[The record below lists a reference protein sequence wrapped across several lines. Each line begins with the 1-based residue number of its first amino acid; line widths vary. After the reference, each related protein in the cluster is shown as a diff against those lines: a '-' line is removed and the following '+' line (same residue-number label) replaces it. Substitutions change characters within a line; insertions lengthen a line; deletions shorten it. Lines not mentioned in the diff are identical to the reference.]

1 MKLIY
6 ILISITFF
14 LYGCGQKKKERI
26 ISDDKAVI
34 MPVSILSDTTVYEL
48 IIVPDTDLCT
58 SKIKYSCENDTFVGF
73 SMLENEIRMRQL
85 NITGQY
91 IKILKR
97 MTLENRLPDYY
108 GGSYNNSDGVLTI
121 LVTGD
126 TIENKQDLVKMLE
139 GSEFIVQSCEYSYNA
154 LMQIVDSLNVVIYK
168 KENQIKLNNLNLD
181 YWGILE
187 DKNRIVIAI
196 DNCNSQKMKLFKK
209 QIMDSPSFIFRS
221 SSDSITFH

>member
-1 MKLIY
+1 MKQLFI
-6 ILISITFF
+6 IFF
-14 LYGCGQKKKERI
+14 LSFLYYSCH
-26 ISDDKAVI
+26 DK
-34 MPVSILSDTTVYEL
+34 SR
-48 IIVPDTDLCT
+48 PDTDICPGE
-58 SKIKYSCENDTFVGF
+58 IKYSCKNDTFIGF
-73 SMLENEIRMRQL
+73 SMLENEEYAKNEIRMRQL

-187 DKNRIVIAI
+187 DKNRIVIVI

-209 QIMDSPSFIFRS
+209 QIMGSPSLIFRS

>member
-1 MKLIY
+1 MAMKQLFIF
-6 ILISITFF
+6 FF
-14 LYGCGQKKKERI
+14 LSFLYYSCY
-26 ISDDKAVI
+26 DK
-34 MPVSILSDTTVYEL
+34 SK
-48 IIVPDTDLCT
+48 PDTDICT
-58 SKIKYSCENDTFVGF
+58 SKIKYSCANDTFIGF
-73 SMLENEIRMRQL
+73 SMLENDQYAKNEIRMRQL

-126 TIENKQDLVKMLE
+126 TIENKQDLVKVLE

-154 LMQIVDSLNVVIYK
+154 LMQIVDSLNVVIHK

-187 DKNRIVIAI
+187 DKNRIVIVI

-209 QIMDSPSFIFRS
+209 QIMDSSSFIFRS

>member
-1 MKLIY
+1 MKLGIRQQVKF
-6 ILISITFF
+6 IIFF
-14 LYGCGQKKKERI
+14 LSFLYYSCR
-26 ISDDKAVI
+26 DK
-34 MPVSILSDTTVYEL
+34 SKSDTDICPGE
-48 IIVPDTDLCT
+48 
-58 SKIKYSCENDTFVGF
+58 IKYSCKNDTFIGF
-73 SMLENEIRMRQL
+73 SMLENEQYAKNEIRMRQL

-187 DKNRIVIAI
+187 DKNRIVIVI

-209 QIMDSPSFIFRS
+209 QIMDSPSLIFRS